1 MDRMHFDGGCDM
13 LDLSLLTQLLAFENK
28 PVPTRNIQANMALR
42 C

>member
-13 LDLSLLTQLLAFENK
+13 LDSSLLTLLLAFGNK
-28 PVPTRNIQANMALR
+28 PVPTRNLQANIALR